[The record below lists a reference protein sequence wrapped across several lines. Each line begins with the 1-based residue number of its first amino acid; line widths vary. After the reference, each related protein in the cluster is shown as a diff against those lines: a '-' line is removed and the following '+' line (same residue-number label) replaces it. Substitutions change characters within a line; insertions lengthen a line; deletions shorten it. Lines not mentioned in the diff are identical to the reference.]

1 MKKSMLEEYM
11 YKIKTMS
18 EKEYLFGVILY
29 SIAPTLAGHKQASIV
44 TLSSNN
50 RNLYL
55 LWERYNESFRLE
67 CEIDFYEIKREYE
80 AVTLLFY
87 DRKRLKEVIY
97 KELNMSFL
105 KRFGYRGSLSLD
117 ENLQILKSRF
127 KSGFP
132 HEVGIFLGFPLDDVI
147 CFMESPEKQCLFC
160 GYWKVYN
167 NPEIAK
173 EKFSKYDED
182 KNSIIKYVLEGT
194 NPSLLIGNI

>member
-29 SIAPTLAGHKQASIV
+29 SIAPTLAGHKPASIV
-44 TLSSNN
+44 TLSRNN

-55 LWERYNESFRLE
+55 LWERYNKKFRLE

-87 DRKRLKEVIY
+87 DRYMLNDIIY
-97 KELNMSFL
+97 KELNMNFL
-105 KRFGYRGSLSLD
+105 RRFGYEGSLSLD

-127 KSGFP
+127 KNGFP
-132 HEVGIFLGFPLDDVI
+132 HEIGIFLGFPLDDVI
-147 CFMESPEKQCLFC
+147 CFMKKPEKESLFC

-167 NPEIAK
+167 NPETAK
-173 EKFSKYDED
+173 EKFLRYDED
-182 KNSIIKYVLEGT
+182 KSTIIRYVLEGI